1 MNSSSSQ
8 AQAPKAKKAL
18 TPLVA
23 PSASASAAAAA
34 SAGTNNTNNTNKRV
48 HEEEDSEKGD
58 LCRSDEEDES
68 DESSENS
75 DDRAF
80 IATDDEDEQE
90 EVAVAG
96 KIAGPGGADDSE
108 HNLLARLV
116 AMDDD
121 EIIAYWTSEWQK
133 LHAWLE
139 ADEKGRKGVYR
150 LQAATLKMSEIELG
164 NKRERILDARERLEA
179 KARATP
185 SVPAQ
190 PKPAENVKDTDK
202 SRGGD
207 ESEEAKAKARER
219 ARARAMAKAQ
229 EKATEKATA
238 TATAQPPAAK
248 MDAAPKKIKLSSS
261 APAPVSAPAPAPV
274 SAPAPA
280 PASVIPPPA
289 AAPVREKKQ
298 GETKP
303 QPRAKNHDREQT

>member
-1 MNSSSSQ
+1 MNSSS
-8 AQAPKAKKAL
+8 QAPKAKKAS

-23 PSASASAAAAA
+23 SSVSVSASVPA
-34 SAGTNNTNNTNKRV
+34 SAGSNTTNTTNNTNKRV

-80 IATDDEDEQE
+80 IATDDEDGE
-90 EVAVAG
+90 EVG
-96 KIAGPGGADDSE
+96 KIVGPGGAEDPE
-108 HNLLARLV
+108 QNLLSRLV

-133 LHAWLE
+133 LHTWLE
-139 ADEKGRKGVYR
+139 VDEKGRRGVYR
-150 LQAATLKMSEIELG
+150 LQAATLKMSELALG

-190 PKPAENVKDTDK
+190 PKPAPKEGGTEKVKDTVK
-202 SRGGD
+202 SNEKD
-207 ESEEAKAKARER
+207 ESEEAKAR
-219 ARARAMAKAQ
+219 ARAKAQARAQ
-229 EKATEKATA
+229 EKAKAKATETATA

-261 APAPVSAPAPAPV
+261 L
-274 SAPAPA
+274 PAPA
-280 PASVIPPPA
+280 PASVSVIPPP

-298 GETKP
+298 GETTTH
-303 QPRAKNHDREQT
+303 PRTKKHDREQT